1 MSAMLD
7 RQMTLAT
14 DKQEQFWDA
23 VLTRDARFDG
33 EFVFAVS
40 STGIYCRPS
49 CPARRP
55 RRDRVSFF
63 SLPEAAQQSG
73 FRPCKRCH
81 PEKQFA
87 SDPQV
92 ELVRRACRLI
102 EDSLEQTM
110 DLETLGK
117 RLGLSSFHLQRT
129 FKNIMGVTPRE
140 FSESC
145 RTNRFK
151 TAVRAGKSV
160 TTAMYDAG
168 YGSSSRLYE
177 RADAE
182 LGMTP
187 ATYSR
192 GGAAARIDYTVTK
205 SPLGYLLVAA
215 TDKGLCSVTLGDN
228 ASDLAANLKKEYA
241 AADIHNDDKALTKIV
256 KQIVAHLEGKQPHL
270 SLPLDIRAT
279 AFQRQV
285 WQALQQ
291 IPYGSTLSYRE
302 VAAAIGRPTAVRAV
316 ARACATNPVAL
327 VIPCHRVIREDKSL
341 GGYRWGLE
349 RKKQL
354 LTGESAQRFNS
365 KSR

>member
-7 RQMTLAT
+7 PQMTLAN
-14 DKQEQFWDA
+14 DRQEQFWNA
-23 VLTRDARFDG
+23 VLRRDSRFDG
-33 EFVFAVS
+33 QFVFAVS
-40 STGIYCRPS
+40 STGIFCRPS

-63 SLPEAAQQSG
+63 SLPEAARQSG
-73 FRPCKRCH
+73 FRACKRCH
-81 PEKQFA
+81 PEKLTA

-102 EDSLEQTM
+102 EDSLEETM
-110 DLETLGK
+110 DLETLGN

-140 FSESC
+140 FSEAC

-151 TAVRAGKSV
+151 NAVRSGKSV

-192 GGAAARIDYTVTK
+192 GGAAAQIDYAITK

-215 TDKGLCSVTLGDN
+215 TSKGLCSVTLGDN
-228 ASDLAANLKKEYA
+228 VSDLEANLRKEYA
-241 AADIHNDDKALTKIV
+241 AAEIHNDDKTLTKIV

-291 IPYGSTLSYRE
+291 IPYGTTLSYGE

-354 LTGESAQRFNS
+354 LKRESAQRSTS

>member
-1 MSAMLD
+1 MSALLD
-7 RQMTLAT
+7 QKMTSAN
-14 DKQEQFWDA
+14 DQQEQLWNA
-23 VLTRDARFDG
+23 VVARDSRFDG
-33 EFVFAVS
+33 QFVFAVS

-73 FRPCKRCH
+73 FRACKRCQ
-81 PEKQFA
+81 PEKQLA
-87 SDPQV
+87 GDPQV

-102 EDSLEQTM
+102 EDGLEETM
-110 DLETLGK
+110 DLETLGN

-140 FSESC
+140 FSEAC

-151 TAVRAGKSV
+151 TGVRAGKSV

-192 GGAAARIDYTVTK
+192 AGAAAQIDYAIAE
-205 SPLGYLLVAA
+205 SPLGYLLVA
-215 TDKGLCSVTLGDN
+215 TTSKGLCSVTLGDTI
-228 ASDLAANLKKEYA
+228 SDLEANLNKEYA
-241 AADIHNDDKALTKIV
+241 AAEIRNDDQSLTKIV
-256 KQIVAHLEGKQPHL
+256 KQIVEHLEGKQPHL
-270 SLPLDIRAT
+270 DLPLDIRAT

-291 IPYGSTLSYRE
+291 IPYGSTASYSE
-302 VAAAIGRPTAVRAV
+302 VAASIGRPSAVRAV

-349 RKKQL
+349 RKQEL
-354 LTGESAQRFNS
+354 L
-365 KSR
+365 KSEKVHRHKA

>member
-1 MSAMLD
+1 MSALLD
-7 RQMTLAT
+7 QKMTSSN
-14 DKQEQFWDA
+14 DQQEQFWNA
-23 VLTRDARFDG
+23 VVTRDPQFDG
-33 EFVFAVS
+33 QFVFAVS

-73 FRPCKRCH
+73 FRPCKRCQ
-81 PEKQFA
+81 PQKPVA
-87 SDPQV
+87 GDPQV

-102 EDSLEQTM
+102 EESLDETM
-110 DLETLGK
+110 DLETLGS

-140 FSESC
+140 FSEAC
-145 RTNRFK
+145 RTRRFK
-151 TAVRAGKSV
+151 IGVRAGKSV

-192 GGAAARIDYTVTK
+192 AGAAARIDYAIAE

-215 TDKGLCSVTLGDN
+215 TSKGLCSVTLGDKV
-228 ASDLAANLKKEYA
+228 SDLEANLKKEYA
-241 AADIHNDDKALTKIV
+241 AAEIHNDDQVLTKMV
-256 KQIVAHLEGKQPHL
+256 KQIVEHLEGKQPHL

-291 IPYGSTLSYRE
+291 IPYGSTVSYGE
-302 VAAAIGRPTAVRAV
+302 VAAAIGRPSAVRAV

-349 RKKQL
+349 RKQQL
-354 LTGESAQRFNS
+354 LKTEKVHRS
-365 KSR
+365 KSG

>member
-1 MSAMLD
+1 MSAMLE
-7 RQMTLAT
+7 QKMTSANNQQ
-14 DKQEQFWDA
+14 DVFWNA
-23 VLTRDARFDG
+23 VVTRDSQFDG
-33 EFVFAVS
+33 QFVFAVS

-55 RRDRVSFF
+55 RRERVSFF

-73 FRPCKRCH
+73 FRPCKRCQ
-81 PEKQFA
+81 PQKQLVA
-87 SDPQV
+87 DPQV

-102 EDSLEQTM
+102 ENSLEETM
-110 DLETLGK
+110 DLETLGN

-140 FSESC
+140 FSEAC

-192 GGAAARIDYTVTK
+192 GGAAARIDYAIAE

-215 TDKGLCSVTLGDN
+215 TDKGLCSVTLGDKV
-228 ASDLAANLKKEYA
+228 SDLETNLKKEYA
-241 AADIHNDDKALTKIV
+241 AAEVHKDDQMLTKMV

-285 WQALQQ
+285 WKALQQ
-291 IPYGSTLSYRE
+291 IPYGSTVSYGE
-302 VAAAIGRPTAVRAV
+302 VAAAIGRPSAVRAV

-349 RKKQL
+349 RKEQL
-354 LTGESAQRFNS
+354 LKTEKVHRHKN
-365 KSR
+365 

>member
-1 MSAMLD
+1 MSTLLD
-7 RQMTLAT
+7 QEMTTGTHNQDL
-14 DKQEQFWDA
+14 FWNA
-23 VLTRDARFDG
+23 VVTRDSQFDG
-33 EFVFAVS
+33 QFVFAVS

-55 RRDRVSFF
+55 HRDRVSFF
-63 SLPEAAQQSG
+63 SLPEAAQQAG
-73 FRPCKRCH
+73 FRPCKRCQPQNH
-81 PEKQFA
+81 LGG
-87 SDPQV
+87 DPQV

-102 EDSLEQTM
+102 EDSLEETM
-110 DLETLGK
+110 DLETLGE

-140 FSESC
+140 FSEAC

-182 LGMTP
+182 FGMTP

-192 GGAAARIDYTVTK
+192 GGAAARIDYSITK

-215 TDKGLCSVTLGDN
+215 TSKGLCSVTLGDN
-228 ASDLAANLKKEYA
+228 VSELEANLKKEYA
-241 AADIHNDDKALTKIV
+241 AAEIHKEDKTLTKIV
-256 KQIVAHLEGKQPHL
+256 ELIVEHLEGKQPHL

-285 WQALQQ
+285 WQALQR
-291 IPYGSTLSYRE
+291 IPYGSTLSYGE
-302 VAAAIGRPTAVRAV
+302 VAEAIGRPTAVRAV

-354 LTGESAQRFNS
+354 LKAEAAHHTTE
-365 KSR
+365 